1 MNVRSI
7 AVAPEQAV
15 ITLVDD
21 HEIRITRQWLAD
33 QFAHAAGR
41 TATEKRD
48 GVLAALRSAVGDPIL
63 LPGERLWVDF
73 LDDGTIVDV
82 TLTRDGQCPFDCAR
96 WQHLLQ
102 VGEIGEEV
110 R

>member
-7 AVAPEQAV
+7 AVAPDQAV
-15 ITLVDD
+15 ITLVND
-21 HEIRITRQWLAD
+21 HEIRITRAWLAD
-33 QFAHAAGR
+33 QFLHAAGR
-41 TATEKRD
+41 SATEKRD
-48 GVLAALRSAVGDPIL
+48 AVLAALRSAVGDPVL
-63 LPGERLWVDF
+63 LPGERVWVDF
-73 LDDGTIVDV
+73 QDDGTIVDL

-96 WQHLLQ
+96 WQHLRP